1 MGGGKSIFILH
12 WMFDI
17 RLGLSLE
24 KGNFS
29 VIVSAVFYYCHKL
42 QVAKQMLYVVAIFD
56 LTMCKLGRIFGK
68 HTQKTDYFHTNQN

>member
-24 KGNFS
+24 KGFKQY
-29 VIVSAVFYYCHKL
+29 VTRFAVKQICFKIKEYIEAEHYKFYSSWLNAYALLRK
-42 QVAKQMLYVVAIFD
+42 KI
-56 LTMCKLGRIFGK
+56 I
-68 HTQKTDYFHTNQN
+68 

>member
-24 KGNFS
+24 KGFKQYVHSSLLYRAVVCNF
-29 VIVSAVFYYCHKL
+29 
-42 QVAKQMLYVVAIFD
+42 AIH
-56 LTMCKLGRIFGK
+56 IW
-68 HTQKTDYFHTNQN
+68 

>member
-24 KGNFS
+24 KGFKQYVHS
-29 VIVSAVFYYCHKL
+29 ILLYCQVQYIYGQRIRGEYETCPKGFGLKL
-42 QVAKQMLYVVAIFD
+42 A
-56 LTMCKLGRIFGK
+56 KLGLITPLK
-68 HTQKTDYFHTNQN
+68 K